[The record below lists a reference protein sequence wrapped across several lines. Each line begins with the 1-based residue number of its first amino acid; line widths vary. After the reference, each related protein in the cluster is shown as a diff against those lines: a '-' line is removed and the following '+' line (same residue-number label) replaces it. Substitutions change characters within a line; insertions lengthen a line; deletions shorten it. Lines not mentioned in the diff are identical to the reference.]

1 MIFRPVP
8 CRTRW
13 EGVAVTVWVILVDL
27 LFVVWLYRRPV
38 DWLKFLLVLLVVIS
52 GALVVHLVLRT
63 WAAFSLEYWVDR
75 NAVTVRWANTRQLIP
90 LHDVQRV
97 IQGGVDSLGGSGW
110 LQWPA
115 PYVGNR
121 SRALGLLN
129 ITMLATR
136 PLRECLLLD
145 TGYAVFAL
153 SPQDSEGFLVAVQQ
167 RYRLGPVTPTQA
179 TKLRETLV
187 DRLFGHDPTGAALV
201 GLGLAGALVLFG
213 ALMLYFPDLPD
224 VLAFHYNSDGLPDVV
239 RGKGALFLLPSIGL
253 LAWLTNSLWGA
264 WMALHEQRTGAYM
277 LWGGTL
283 VVQIFSFLALSSLMY

>member
-1 MIFRPVP
+1 
-8 CRTRW
+8 
-13 EGVAVTVWVILVDL
+13 VILVDL
-27 LFVVWLYRRPV
+27 LFIVWLYRRSV
-38 DWLKFLLVLLVVIS
+38 DWLKFLLVLLVVVS
-52 GALVVHLVLRT
+52 GVLVVHLVLRT

-97 IQGGVDSLGGSGW
+97 IQGGVESLGGSGW

-115 PYVGNR
+115 PYVGSH

-129 ITMLATR
+129 ITTLATR
-136 PLRECLLLD
+136 PLHECLLLD

-153 SPQDSEGFLVAVQQ
+153 SPQDGEAFLGAVQR
-167 RYRLGPVTPTQA
+167 RYRLGPVTPIQA
-179 TKLRETLV
+179 SKVRATLF
-187 DRLFGHDPTGAALV
+187 DRLFGHDATGAVLV
-201 GLGLAGALVLFG
+201 GLGLAGALALFG
-213 ALMLYFPDLPD
+213 LLMLNFPDLPD

-253 LAWLTNSLWGA
+253 LAWLTNSFWGA